1 MKYTPLHPNRV
12 SLWIEYLNLLFLCP
26 VKIFLLVTR
35 RLKEERR
42 RVFGENDAFGEG
54 LQPLDIMLEPSH

>member
-12 SLWIEYLNLLFLCP
+12 SLWIEYLNLLFLRL

-42 RVFGENDAFGEG
+42 RVVGENDACGEG